1 MQFDDRLATALRLQA
16 ENERGTNTQ
25 YRQLLDLAGSAPE
38 GASDELLGKAFA
50 RLEVL
55 SYAIDADHRASMIRE
70 PGMRLRNLET
80 IAFLAEQELPVA
92 SAAMAVARLNETQW
106 DVLIPALPIPA
117 RALLRHRKDLPERT
131 LELLSRL
138 GVSDL
143 VLPQPETERSELPQ
157 APAAADTA
165 VASDPVY
172 DIDPALEVDSE
183 SEDGIGAIVR
193 RIEAFQR
200 ARQVSPSEAVT
211 DAPRLPM
218 AELHDDTGWNEARS
232 IDFLTDAGGR
242 IIWAERDFAPMT
254 VGIMLASGQ
263 AGAPAQADEETLAA
277 FEYRQPIHDGLITLE
292 GAPAIAG
299 DWQIDA
305 APIFSDPGGSFT
317 GYRGR
322 LRRPAAATQQANESA
337 DTPAERMRQVL
348 HELRTPV
355 NAIQGFAELI
365 QQQLFGPTPHEYR
378 ALAAS
383 IAGDAARMLAGF
395 DELDRLAKLESG
407 ALELDEGS
415 CDFRSIAD
423 ATVSQLDAVL
433 RQRTCGFEYSGPGAA
448 CPLALTQ
455 RDAES
460 LAWRILATLAGTASA
475 GEVLSVTLDHDGEDI
490 LLQADLPAALSE
502 SHSVFASSAPNQA
515 QAVSAG
521 MFGTGFSLRLARAE
535 ARAAGGDLYPEGDL
549 LTLKLPLLLGNPDK
563 GATAMGNSG
572 ARLAGAA

>member
-16 ENERGTNTQ
+16 ENERGANTQ

-50 RLEVL
+50 RLEAL
-55 SYAIDADHRASMIRE
+55 SYAIDADHRAAMIRE

-92 SAAMAVARLNETQW
+92 SAAMAVARLSEAQW

-117 RALLRHRKDLPERT
+117 RALLRHRKDLPDRT
-131 LELLSRL
+131 LRLLARL

-143 VLPQPETERSELPQ
+143 VLPQPETARSELPPT
-157 APAAADTA
+157 PATADAAGD
-165 VASDPVY
+165 SEPIY

-218 AELHDDTGWNEARS
+218 AELHDDAGWNEARS
-232 IDFLTDAGGR
+232 IDFLTDTEGR

-254 VGIMLASGQ
+254 VGIMLASRQ
-263 AGAPAQADEETLAA
+263 AGAPARADEETLAA
-277 FEYRQPIHDGLITLE
+277 FEYRQPIHDGLMVLE

-299 DWQIDA
+299 EWQIDA
-305 APIFSDPGGSFT
+305 APLFADPGGSFT

-322 LRRPAAATQQANESA
+322 LRRPAATAPQAHASH

-423 ATVSQLDAVL
+423 ATVSQLDTFL
-433 RQRTCGFEYSGPGAA
+433 RQRTCGFEYSGPDAA

-475 GEVLSVTLDHDGEDI
+475 GEVLSITLGHDGEHI
-490 LLQADLPAALSE
+490 LLQADLPAALGE

-535 ARAAGGDLYPEGDL
+535 ARAAGGDLYSEGDL
-549 LTLKLPLLLGNPDK
+549 LTLKLPLFLGNPDK
-563 GATAMGNSG
+563 GARATGNSG
-572 ARLAGAA
+572 ERLAGAA